1 MLPLQRSLYISSM
14 MNGWQLDRNQLRHA
28 FHERLRSWSGQ
39 LRMRRILV
47 MSCRTVTYPSAR
59 LMSTNKPWARKEA
72 FIRHPINRDCETSV
86 PPQGRAFALS
96 ARRRSCNG
104 AGYLSRLRTAK
115 GLPVAA
121 PSFRD
126 LYGRVGNTKPPR
138 L

>member
-1 MLPLQRSLYISSM
+1 M
-14 MNGWQLDRNQLRHA
+14 
-28 FHERLRSWSGQ
+28 
-39 LRMRRILV
+39 
-47 MSCRTVTYPSAR
+47 YPFAR
-59 LMSTNKPWARKEA
+59 LMSTKKLWERKEA

-126 LYGRVGNTKPPR
+126 LYGRVGTTNLNQTSCVRAR
-138 L
+138 LQSCRKMAQKKFGFQPLRDVFRRRDSQSLTRQAVN